1 MRHSINDLRR
11 LPPAENPRVVTK
23 VVTRPISCC
32 RVLLAVASRFK
43 DCQDDGVGAHLG
55 LHQPQMEE
63 PAKCGRTRK
72 CVLLFLP
79 PINRLTA
86 KSAEDDAQLWR
97 VTAPQQRLYFLP
109 LPQGHGALRAGLGVC
124 VGCPFRLI
132 APWNNR

>member
-1 MRHSINDLRR
+1 MTLAHTAACTSPKGKNRR
-11 LPPAENPRVVTK
+11 NA
-23 VVTRPISCC
+23 
-32 RVLLAVASRFK
+32 A
-43 DCQDDGVGAHLG
+43 G
-55 LHQPQMEE
+55 LES
-63 PAKCGRTRK
+63 AFSS
-72 CVLLFLP
+72 FLP

-124 VGCPFRLI
+124 VGCLFRLI